1 MRIKLSLQYIQ
12 EQLIKVH
19 GDLITIAPETFI
31 PGNNYATFIDK
42 EFGPWKSK
50 IYRVLHGGACR
61 KRSKRSKLE
70 KVQEKLNNLYG
81 KDIVVIVPESYK
93 KVGAKATFID
103 KEFGTYDA
111 LVMNVLLGHR
121 SIPKCKYYHPGTNEP
136 LIDFWQRFGGNKI
149 TMQKVVSKYGVDSA
163 IRYLEENL
171 DETGKYKA
179 YISSLESKF
188 QELFVGSVLQF
199 ERWNKEVE
207 ELKNTDNERSRPDFK
222 LNYNGKVL
230 FIDVHGLFI
239 HNELYKDK
247 KYHFNRRIAFEKT
260 NLRYMQFYEDEIRF
274 HGDIVKSIILNFFGL
289 SQYKFAARK
298 LIIKEVSNIEAN
310 KFFVSNHLMGPHHT
324 ARSVGLYNNDI
335 LISCLSYRSSFKNGA
350 LEISRF
356 ATRLN
361 TSCVGGFGK
370 LVSYLKQFNKSI
382 VSYCDLR
389 YGTGKSYVALGFK
402 ELGTTLGWEWTD
414 GINRFN
420 RTKCKAG
427 NGKTEKENAA
437 ELHWHRIY
445 DAGQRKYQIE
455 VHINEQKNV

>member
-1 MRIKLSLQYIQ
+1 MKLKLSLPYIH
-12 EQLIKVH
+12 EQLVKIH
-19 GDLITIAPETFI
+19 GDLVTIIPETFI
-31 PGNNYATFIDK
+31 PGNKYATFVDK
-42 EFGPWKSK
+42 EFGPWRT
-50 IYRVLHGGACR
+50 RVLRVLSGVVCR
-61 KRSKRSKLE
+61 KRGKRSLVTQ
-70 KVQEKLNNLYG
+70 VQEKLNILYRG
-81 KDIVVIVPESYK
+81 DVVIVPESYK

-121 SIPKCKYYHPGTNEP
+121 GGLKKYKHLHPVTNEP

-149 TMQKVVSKYGVDSA
+149 TMQKVVSKYGVDFA
-163 IRYLEENL
+163 IKYLEENL

-188 QELFVGSVLQF
+188 QELFVGSVLQV

-222 LNYNGKVL
+222 LGYKDKIL

-239 HNELYKDK
+239 HNELYKDR
-247 KYHFNRRIAFEKT
+247 KYHFDRRIAFE
-260 NLRYMQFYEDEIRF
+260 NASLRYMQFYEDEIRF

-310 KFFVSNHLMGPHHT
+310 KFFTDNHLMGPHHT
-324 ARSVGLYNNDI
+324 ARSVGLYDKDT
-335 LISCLSYRSSFKNGA
+335 LISCLSYRSSFKTGA

-356 ATRLN
+356 ATKLN

-370 LVSYLKQFNKSI
+370 LVSYLRQFNKPI

-402 ELGTTLGWEWTD
+402 EFGTTLGWEWTD
-414 GINRFN
+414 GVNRFN
-420 RTKCKAG
+420 RTKCKAS
-427 NGKTEKENAA
+427 NGKTEKENAT

-455 VHINEQKNV
+455 AYINEQKI